1 MKRLGYILAA
11 IATAIIF
18 TVLFYEKS
26 LGLNLVILEWVTI
39 PIMMFLNRPLKVNKL
54 TVTAIAALLLTSLA
68 VLYSHSGWTIFVNIL
83 MFFTCNSIIV
93 FKEYRSYMFAALES
107 FRNAALSFVPHI
119 NRKNKD
125 GEPKMK
131 KSKIFWL
138 TILAFGIAIHFV
150 ILYSLASSKFEE
162 MILNFLDLINFK
174 LIVLFI
180 FGLVFANFVFRRK
193 TEKLMTREAD
203 KKETI
208 ERKRKKRYFKGLS
221 QAIKNRN
228 FFGVIL
234 LGMLNI
240 VLLLFNISDIRY
252 VWFFTWDGSML
263 GEFIHQGVWILSFTI
278 IISQFITLL
287 IFRGNLNFYSRN
299 RLLKILAIIW
309 LAQNCI
315 MAISVCIRNI
325 WYIKYFGLAFGRI
338 EVFFFLALVIIGLIS
353 TIIKI
358 SRRKT
363 IYYLFKV
370 NSYSFMVII
379 SLSALINWDVAI
391 ADYNF
396 AHNKIDYS
404 FMEGLDD
411 PALPILTKT
420 REELDNIDKQ
430 KQQDKN
436 YDPEYDYYYQNASIV
451 YETNIKYKIKNFKER
466 YENQSILEWNYADQW
481 AYRELDKKGFLE
493 EDFLKVD
500 YFETDIPDDLP
511 SENEIGEDEVLDDS
525 LNNALE
531 QDSSDLDTATHL

>member
-1 MKRLGYILAA
+1 
-11 IATAIIF
+11 
-18 TVLFYEKS
+18 
-26 LGLNLVILEWVTI
+26 
-39 PIMMFLNRPLKVNKL
+39 
-54 TVTAIAALLLTSLA
+54 
-68 VLYSHSGWTIFVNIL
+68 
-83 MFFTCNSIIV
+83 
-93 FKEYRSYMFAALES
+93 
-107 FRNAALSFVPHI
+107 
-119 NRKNKD
+119 
-125 GEPKMK
+125 
-131 KSKIFWL
+131 
-138 TILAFGIAIHFV
+138 
-150 ILYSLASSKFEE
+150 
-162 MILNFLDLINFK
+162 
-174 LIVLFI
+174 
-180 FGLVFANFVFRRK
+180 
-193 TEKLMTREAD
+193 
-203 KKETI
+203 
-208 ERKRKKRYFKGLS
+208 
-221 QAIKNRN
+221 
-228 FFGVIL
+228 
-234 LGMLNI
+234 
-240 VLLLFNISDIRY
+240 
-252 VWFFTWDGSML
+252 
-263 GEFIHQGVWILSFTI
+263 
-278 IISQFITLL
+278 
-287 IFRGNLNFYSRN
+287 
-299 RLLKILAIIW
+299 
-309 LAQNCI
+309 